1 MLVTDLSAGCETLLL
16 VISECDRPCNR
27 RLARAR
33 QAAQLE
39 EVSLI
44 WPVHPAVYLVE
55 ELDARVGEAGRRV
68 LLGVRVE
75 DRVFDVL

>member
-55 ELDARVGEAGRRV
+55 ELDARVGEARACCLAYELKIAPSTWYR
-68 LLGVRVE
+68 
-75 DRVFDVL
+75 